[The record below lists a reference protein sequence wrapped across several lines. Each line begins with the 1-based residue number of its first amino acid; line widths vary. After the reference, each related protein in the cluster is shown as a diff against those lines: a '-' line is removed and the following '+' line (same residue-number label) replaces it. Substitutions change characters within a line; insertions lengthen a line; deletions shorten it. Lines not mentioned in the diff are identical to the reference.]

1 MENELPAIAQK
12 IWQTLGPGFSERVY
26 HNSFEVEL
34 RLRGIFYETERIL
47 PITYEGHNVGNLRAD
62 LVIDGQ
68 IIVELKST
76 TKLKDEFENQARNY
90 MRLTGIPSALLINFP
105 AVSGE
110 VEVRFF
116 SDNTKDARQG
126 VVSSGGGVPD
136 QTGEAV

>member
-1 MENELPAIAQK
+1 MAL
-12 IWQTLGPGFSERVY
+12 
-26 HNSFEVEL
+26 
-34 RLRGIFYETERIL
+34 
-47 PITYEGHNVGNLRAD
+47 NLRAD